1 MYETLLHTGPRV
13 SEVQSPRTIEEKSE
27 EEGNLSDSRTS
38 GSELDYTA
46 AIEDEL
52 LSASMQLQ
60 SLRRRMNGGL

>member
-1 MYETLLHTGPRV
+1 MYKTLLHTGPRL
-13 SEVQSPRTIEEKSE
+13 SEVQSPRTTEEKS